1 MPDSQR
7 LVLIFVALDFWHRFD
22 CLDISWFS
30 SSSLPSCFTFHSIRW
45 VHFEKTYKSLKI
57 FGIRVPNIFKST
69 RNKMQNH
76 IPYFKHSSSSMI
88 TKILWL
94 IMAFLSCKIKSLG
107 LAMSWPN
114 FLYCFRH
121 ASLKQIWQNYLLEI
135 WSLKLQSRIC
145 ISFW

>member
-1 MPDSQR
+1 MH
-7 LVLIFVALDFWHRFD
+7 LALIFVVLQTTFCRPFLFFALDFWHRFD

-30 SSSLPSCFTFHSIRW
+30 SSFLPSCFTFHSIRW

-94 IMAFLSCKIKSLG
+94 FMAFLSCKKKPLG
-107 LAMSWPN
+107 LHRMK
-114 FLYCFRH
+114 FYLCLYFEWK
-121 ASLKQIWQNYLLEI
+121 SGQKTFYL
-135 WSLKLQSRIC
+135 
-145 ISFW
+145 